1 MLQAFKYYISQA
13 FKSVFRNKLM
23 VLISVSTLIFCMLL
37 LGLAIAFGVNL
48 GYISTQLES
57 QFEIHAFVD
66 LSYSEEDARALE
78 SSVRN
83 VAGIADAKFSTK
95 EEALQSLQEML
106 DHSSAL
112 SGLEEDNPLQ
122 FSYKITL
129 TNINEAKNVETALSA
144 IPGIESV
151 SNRTD
156 ILNGISA
163 FTVIARNISIFG
175 MIVFAFI
182 AVFIISNTIKLTL
195 MTRKKEISIMKS
207 VGATNAFIRS
217 PFIIEGGL
225 VGLIGGIIAF
235 IPAYFGYSGVVTWWQ
250 GWAGSFGM
258 FDLAPLSQLSTL
270 FLVVFI
276 VAGIL
281 IGALG
286 SMISVRKY
294 LKI

>member
-13 FKSVFRNKLM
+13 FSSVFRNKLM
-23 VLISVSTLIFCMLL
+23 VIISVSTLIFCMLL
-37 LGLAIAFGVNL
+37 LGLGIAFGVNL
-48 GYISTQLES
+48 GYISNQLES

-66 LSYSEEDARALE
+66 LSYTEEAARALE
-78 SSVRN
+78 SSIKGI
-83 VAGIADAKFSTK
+83 AGIADAKFSTK
-95 EEALQSLQEML
+95 QEALESLQEML
-106 DHSSAL
+106 DHSNAL

-129 TNINEAKNVETALSA
+129 KNIREASTVETALAA

-156 ILNGISA
+156 ILNGISS

-175 MIVFAFI
+175 MIIFAFI

-195 MTRKKEISIMKS
+195 MARKKEISIMKS
-207 VGATNAFIRS
+207 VGATNTFIRS

-235 IPAYFGYSGVVTWWQ
+235 IPAYFGYSGVVSWWQ

-258 FDLAPLSQLSTL
+258 FDLAPLAQLSTI
-270 FLVVFI
+270 FLSVFI
-276 VAGIL
+276 VVGIA
-281 IGALG
+281 IGSIG

-294 LKI
+294 LEI